1 MGVGGRISCAD
12 ALIFEVD
19 DVGDVA
25 GDLIRCYDVQIDV
38 QRCVSARS
46 TADTSKLIGNSRF

>member
-1 MGVGGRISCAD
+1 MGVGGRISRAD

-25 GDLIRCYDVQIDV
+25 GDLIRCYDLQVDV
-38 QRCVSARS
+38 QRCVQARS
-46 TADTSKLIGNSRF
+46 TAGTSNPIGNSRF